1 MTPEPETPS
10 DGELVNSLV
19 VGKES
24 YVFMTSLKAR
34 LEMSKNQ
41 SIIFTNECDF
51 FRKYIQ
57 NFFFTDLLV
66 FD

>member
-41 SIIFTNECDF
+41 SIRDMAS
-51 FRKYIQ
+51 RGAS
-57 NFFFTDLLV
+57 
-66 FD
+66 